1 MRTRNQNR
9 RASEARETNKKTKE
23 VISAAARAE
32 RLSITKRIASEIIDK
47 QRELGSS
54 HYGCKTI
61 IYKKYKELYKWLDI
75 KKLNW
80 HMFKLRKSNLE
91 CSQHNQG
98 INKAAEPPNKQ
109 VNTNVEPPT
118 VNLELVS
125 RTCSLF

>member
-1 MRTRNQNR
+1 
-9 RASEARETNKKTKE
+9 
-23 VISAAARAE
+23 
-32 RLSITKRIASEIIDK
+32 
-47 QRELGSS
+47 
-54 HYGCKTI
+54 
-61 IYKKYKELYKWLDI
+61 
-75 KKLNW
+75 
-80 HMFKLRKSNLE
+80 MFKLRKSNLE